1 MKEMLAEY
9 MACPIRHVID
19 KFGDKWSLLVLYSLW
34 RSDGGVMRYS
44 ELHRLMVDCSQK
56 MLSQTLKKLERNHL
70 VSRNQYPEVPPRVE
84 YALTD
89 LGKSLMPSISSLV
102 DWSLEHFSDVTD
114 AKRI

>member
-56 MLSQTLKKLERNHL
+56 MLSQTTQP
-70 VSRNQYPEVPPRVE
+70 SRFTQTVPRGAPACGICAHRPWQIAHAQYF
-84 YALTD
+84 LI
-89 LGKSLMPSISSLV
+89 G
-102 DWSLEHFSDVTD
+102 
-114 AKRI
+114 